1 MPKTGAATGE
11 ADRNRFYIAA
21 PSQVMERRP
30 RVLKAGNT
38 FGVFDLK
45 GDLHSRE
52 HGAEGLYHEDT
63 RYLSE
68 LNLAVAGGSLML
80 LASTIVT
87 GEGSLDADLTNPDIF
102 RGDEIVVPRET
113 LHLFRS
119 KTLKPGFCRELL
131 RFRNYGEV
139 RIAVPAAFTFAADFA
154 DIFEVRGQKRARR
167 GEMLPEQKRAD
178 GGVVLGYRGLDGIER
193 RTTVRFHPAPN
204 MSASGVVHYQIAL
217 DPHEELE
224 IVVEVECESSAL
236 AGIDGEP
243 DVAPAVDQPRD
254 LAAPTRIE
262 STSVPFDEWIARS
275 RSDVAMLTTLTPYG
289 PYPYA
294 GIPWF
299 STAFGRDAIIT
310 ALECLWLDPA
320 LAKGVLA
327 FLAANQAQKLDP
339 SKDAEPGKILH
350 ETRQGEMARLG
361 EVPFRR
367 YYGSVDSTPL
377 FVMLAGAY
385 WERTGDT
392 DFIRTIWPNVEAA
405 LEWMRKYGDIDG
417 DGFIEYGRTSPNGL
431 INQGWKDSN
440 DSIFHLDGRLA
451 EAPIALC
458 EVQGYAYAAKL
469 AAGTL
474 ARALGDLTR
483 STTLIA
489 EAIMLRDKFEAAF
502 WCEEIGTY
510 ALALDGKKQPC
521 RVRSSNAGH
530 TLLCGLASPERAR
543 RVAEALMDERGFSG
557 WGIRTIANGE
567 ARYNPMSYHDGS
579 VWPHDNAM
587 IAVGFARYDLKEPL
601 LRLTEGLFDATRFLD
616 LQRLPELFCGFERR
630 PQVGPTSYP
639 VACIPQAWSSAAAFA
654 LIGACLGIS
663 IDATTR
669 QIRFTRPVL
678 PSFLHEMS
686 LRDLRLGDASVDVK
700 FRRYDTEVAVT
711 VVRRSGDVEV
721 IVRH

>member
-1 MPKTGAATGE
+1 MPKAGAAAE

-30 RVLKAGNT
+30 RVLKAGDT

-45 GDLHSRE
+45 GDLHSRD
-52 HGAEGLYHEDT
+52 HSAEGLYHEDT
-63 RYLSE
+63 RFLAE
-68 LNLAVAGGSLML
+68 LNLTVAGGSLML
-80 LASTIVT
+80 LASTVVAD
-87 GEGSLDADLTNPDIF
+87 EGSLDADLTNPDIF
-102 RGDEIVVPRET
+102 RGDRIVVPRET
-113 LHLFRS
+113 LHVFRS
-119 KTLKPGFCRELL
+119 KTLEPGFCRERL

-139 RIAVPAAFTFAADFA
+139 KIAVPAAFTFGADFA

-167 GEMLPEQKRAD
+167 GEMLPERMEAN
-178 GGVVLGYRGLDGIER
+178 GIVVLGYRGLDGIER
-193 RTTVRFHPAPN
+193 RTTLRFHPAPH
-204 MSASGVVHYQIAL
+204 MSANGVVHYEIAL
-217 DPHEELE
+217 EPHEEME
-224 IVVEVECESSAL
+224 IAVEVECESL
-236 AGIDGEP
+236 AAADIDGDP
-243 DVAPAVDQPRD
+243 DVAAAVGQPRD
-254 LAAPTRIE
+254 LAVPTRIE
-262 STSVPFDEWIARS
+262 SMSEPFNEWIARS
-275 RSDVAMLTTLTPYG
+275 RSDVAMLTTLTPHG

-310 ALECLWLDPA
+310 ALECLWLDPL
-320 LAKGVLA
+320 LAKGVLG
-327 FLAANQAQKLDP
+327 FLAANQAQTLDP

-350 ETRQGEMARLG
+350 ETRQGEMAWLG

-392 DFIRTIWPNVEAA
+392 DFIRSIWPNIEAA

-417 DGFIEYGRTSPNGL
+417 DGFIEYGRTSQNGL

-440 DSIFHLDGRLA
+440 DSIFHADGRLA

-474 ARALGDLTR
+474 ARALDDLPR
-483 STTLIA
+483 STALIA
-489 EAIMLRDKFEAAF
+489 EAVALREKFEATF
-502 WCEEIGTY
+502 WCDEIGTY
-510 ALALDGKKQPC
+510 ALALDGRKQPC

-530 TLLCGLASPERAR
+530 ALLCGLATPERAQ
-543 RVAEALMDERGFSG
+543 RVADALMDERGFSG
-557 WGIRTIANGE
+557 WGVRTIATGE

-579 VWPHDNAM
+579 VWPHDNAL
-587 IAVGFARYDLKEPL
+587 IAIGFSRYELKEPL
-601 LRLTEGLFDATRFLD
+601 IRLMEGLFDATRFLD
-616 LQRLPELFCGFERR
+616 LQRLPELFCGFKRR

-639 VACIPQAWSSAAAFA
+639 VACIPQAWSSATAFA

-663 IDATTR
+663 IDATAR
-669 QIRFTRPVL
+669 QIRFSRPML
-678 PSFLHEMS
+678 PSFLHE
-686 LRDLRLGDASVDVK
+686 LKICDLRLGDASVDVK
-700 FRRYDTEVAVT
+700 FRRHDTEVGVT

-721 IVRH
+721 VVRH